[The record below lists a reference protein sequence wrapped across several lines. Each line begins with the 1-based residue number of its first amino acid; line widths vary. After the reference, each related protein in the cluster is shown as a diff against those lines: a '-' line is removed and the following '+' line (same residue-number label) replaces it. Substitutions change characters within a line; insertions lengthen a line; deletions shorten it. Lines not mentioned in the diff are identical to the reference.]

1 MEEQTL
7 LNTPINRL
15 SVADR
20 AKALQIVGDYVRQL
34 YEELHALDNDCFTC
48 LHNDNIRAEACWI
61 CKECNMWMPMKENKD
76 D

>member
-20 AKALQIVGDYVRQL
+20 AKALQIVGDCTRKLWEDLQKIKQ
-34 YEELHALDNDCFTC
+34 EGND
-48 LHNDNIRAEACWI
+48 E
-61 CKECNMWMPMKENKD
+61 
-76 D
+76 